1 MLRDLREVR
10 RVVGAFAEQRVAVDA
25 VLAVPH
31 VLAGDHLRRDR
42 CPQCVSSPNSSVAVN
57 RQPDKDEREHGRAD
71 NEEETRLPSGHAHLD
86 VVMRRHSPVMR
97 CPNQRSAVTLR
108 KRSDADAREIA
119 DADPR
124 RVDHR
129 NEHDQDDEDTQ
140 ARVPVQ
146 RARNARRGLP

>member
-1 MLRDLREVR
+1 M
-10 RVVGAFAEQRVAVDA
+10 AIDA

-31 VLAGDHLRRDR
+31 VLARDHFRRDR
-42 CPQCVSSPNSSVAVN
+42 FRVRQVAESSMAVN
-57 RQPDKDEREHGRAD
+57 RQPDKNEREHGRAC

-129 NEHDQDDEDTQ
+129 NEHDQDDEETQ
-140 ARVPVQ
+140 ATLENV
-146 RARNARRGLP
+146 RA